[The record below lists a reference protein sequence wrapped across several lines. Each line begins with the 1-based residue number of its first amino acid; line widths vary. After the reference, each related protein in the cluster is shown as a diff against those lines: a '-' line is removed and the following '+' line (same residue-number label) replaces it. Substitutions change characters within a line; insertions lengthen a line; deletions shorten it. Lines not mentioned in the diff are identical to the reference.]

1 MKHYITQLRDDAND
15 YWFSHYGAEA
25 TVHPNIEWKDSSY
38 HNDACPSI
46 CADLDGD
53 GEWFVQLFAFE
64 SIEAAKAEGFDEVY
78 GLTVKVSGVDCYGY
92 HDFDMVTNDR
102 NKAIKKAIEAAI
114 DLQAQHL
121 RRGVEHEGV
130 WIEDRTKSPCGRFDL
145 TPEQSEETYGK

>member
-15 YWFSHYGAEA
+15 S

-46 CADLDGD
+46 CADLDGNA
-53 GEWFVQLFAFE
+53 EWYVQLFAFE
-64 SIEAAKAEGFDEVY
+64 NIEEAKAEGFDEIY
-78 GLTVKVSGVDCYGY
+78 GITVSSSDECNYSEWAGS
-92 HDFDMVTNDR
+92 NR
-102 NKAIKKAIEAAI
+102 NQAIKKAIDYAC
-114 DLQAQHL
+114 DLQRQHL

>member
-25 TVHPNIEWKDSSY
+25 TVHPNIEWRDSSY

-46 CADLDGD
+46 CADLDGNA
-53 GEWFVQLFAFE
+53 EWYVQLFAFE
-64 SIEAAKAEGFDEVY
+64 SIEAAKAEGFDEIY
-78 GLTVKVSGVDCYGY
+78 GITVSSSDECNYSEWTG
-92 HDFDMVTNDR
+92 NDR
-102 NKAIKKAIEAAI
+102 NQAIKNAI
-114 DLQAQHL
+114 DYACHLQAQHL
-121 RRGVEHEGV
+121 RHGGFEHEGV